1 MVNVITED
9 SIEQVFIQELIALGY
24 SYLHGATISPDGIP
38 SPSGGSQMGA
48 EREFNEV
55 VLRQRLQNAIATI
68 NPNVPTEAQE
78 EALRKVLRSDSPS
91 LFHNNYTFHRHLT
104 EGVEV
109 EYRRGDRIIGDKVWL
124 IDYNNPESNEFLV
137 VNQFTVIENN
147 HAIGRAGTN
156 KRPDVILF
164 INGLPLVVIEL
175 KNAADEG
182 ANIKAAFNQL
192 QTYKQAIPS
201 LFHYNAL
208 LIASDGWDAVYGSLT
223 SPYQFFLPWKSIDG
237 RMVADENIPQ
247 MEVLAKG
254 LLNRRVL
261 LDLVRHFTIF
271 HSDKEEIKKI
281 IPRYHQYFAVNKAVE
296 RTISA
301 VQPYTSPSQR
311 EGSVNY
317 KGGFKFN
324 GLLKE
329 ARELRKKQTPA
340 EEVFWQIVRN
350 KKFLGLKF
358 RRQHQIGHYIVDF
371 YCNEH
376 KLIIELDGSVH
387 DTEERIKKD
396 IKRDKYLSS
405 IGNKI
410 IRFRNE
416 RILNDIENVLIELE
430 NIIFSN
436 PIPPI
441 PPSTL
446 DTKNENSVT
455 SALPSTT
462 GAGGEFYLTTQPP
475 SPTGERE
482 GLSSP
487 TLPPS
492 LSEGRD
498 GLSSPTLPPSPF
510 GGRDGVGGNGRIGV
524 IWHTQGSGKS
534 LTMVFYAGKIVL
546 SLNNP
551 TLVVLTDRN
560 DLDEQLF
567 DTFSLSQDLL
577 RQTPVQA
584 TDREDLKKRLKV
596 SSGGIVFTTI
606 QKFLPDTIEKIDLGN
621 GKTKSIKGQYEMLS
635 DRKNIVV
642 IADEAHRSQYDFM
655 DGFARHMRDALP
667 NASFIGFTGTPI
679 EKTDKNTQ
687 AVFGDYIDV
696 YDIQQAV
703 DDGATVRIY
712 YENRLAKIDLKE
724 EEKPRIDTEF
734 EELTESEELTNRQK
748 LKAKWA
754 RLEAIVGSEHR
765 IQEVAKDLVT
775 HLEQRTS
782 TLNGKA
788 MFVCMSR
795 RICVELY
802 AAIVKLRPEWHSD
815 DDDKG
820 MVKVVMTGSSSD
832 PLHWQKHIRSKE
844 KRKDI
849 GNRVKDP
856 NDPIKLVLVRDMWL
870 TGFDAPCLHTLYI
883 DKPMRDHNLM
893 QAIARVNRV
902 FKDKEGGLVVD
913 YIGIASDLK
922 KALSVYT
929 ESGGQGKPTF
939 DQQEAAEVMMGKYE
953 VVAQLFSE
961 QPTDTTLVKGFD
973 YKRFFGLTPKEK
985 LAFPIDAA
993 NYILS
998 LDNGKERYTN
1008 AVVAL
1013 TKAFAISVPHPY
1025 TEEIRD
1031 EVALFQAIKTRIVK
1045 VTQSK
1050 KQLSDDE
1057 IDTAIRQILS
1067 DAIVTDEVVDIFD
1080 AAGLKKPDISILSDE
1095 FLAEVRGMKHKNLAL
1110 ELLKRLLKDEVK
1122 VRMKVNLVES
1132 RKFSEMLDDAVRRYQ
1147 NNLLTSMEVIEVM
1160 IELAKEIK
1168 AADRRGE
1175 ELGLDFREYAFYS
1188 ALEVND
1194 SAVKV
1199 LGDEVLRHIAQEL
1212 VDTVRKNTSID
1223 WTVREN
1229 VQAKMRREV
1238 KRLLRKHGYP
1248 PDLQAKA
1255 TETVLEQAKM
1265 MADRL
1270 SETDAKQYP
1279 FADSK
1284 KDYGLAAEG
1293 E

>member
-9 SIEQVFIQELIALGY
+9 SIEQVFIQELIDIGY
-24 SYLHGATISPDGIP
+24 TYLHGATISPDG
-38 SPSGGSQMGA
+38 SQQ
-48 EREFNEV
+48 EREFSEV

-68 NPNVPTEAQE
+68 NPNVPAEAQE

-91 LFHNNYTFHRHLT
+91 LYHNNYTFHRYLT

-109 EYRRGDRIIGDKVWL
+109 EYRKGNRIVGDKVWL
-124 IDYNNPESNEFLV
+124 VDYSNPESNEFLV

-147 HAIGRAGTN
+147 HASGRAGTN

-175 KNAADEG
+175 KNAVTEDAD
-182 ANIKAAFNQL
+182 IKSAFNQL

-208 LIASDGWDAVYGSLT
+208 LIASDGWEAVYGSLT
-223 SPYQFFLPWKSIDG
+223 SPRQFFLPWKSIDG
-237 RMVADENIPQ
+237 RLVADESIPQ

-281 IPRYHQYFAVNKAVE
+281 VPRYHQYFAVNKAVE
-296 RTISA
+296 TTKLA
-301 VQPYTSPSQR
+301 T
-311 EGSVNY
+311 
-317 KGGFKFN
+317 
-324 GLLKE
+324 
-329 ARELRKKQTPA
+329 A
-340 EEVFWQIVRN
+340 EH
-350 KKFLGLKF
+350 GD
-358 RRQHQIGHYIVDF
+358 RR
-371 YCNEH
+371 
-376 KLIIELDGSVH
+376 
-387 DTEERIKKD
+387 
-396 IKRDKYLSS
+396 
-405 IGNKI
+405 
-410 IRFRNE
+410 
-416 RILNDIENVLIELE
+416 
-430 NIIFSN
+430 
-436 PIPPI
+436 
-441 PPSTL
+441 
-446 DTKNENSVT
+446 
-455 SALPSTT
+455 A
-462 GAGGEFYLTTQPP
+462 
-475 SPTGERE
+475 
-482 GLSSP
+482 
-487 TLPPS
+487 
-492 LSEGRD
+492 
-498 GLSSPTLPPSPF
+498 
-510 GGRDGVGGNGRIGV
+510 GV

-584 TDREDLKKRLKV
+584 SDREDLKRLLKV

-606 QKFLPDTIEKIDLGN
+606 QKFLPDTIERIDLGN

-734 EELTESEELTNRQK
+734 EELTESEELTDRQK

-765 IQEVAKDLVT
+765 IQEIAKDLVN
-775 HLEQRTS
+775 HLEQRIS
-782 TLNGKA
+782 VLNGKA

-815 DDDKG
+815 DDEKG
-820 MVKVVMTGSSSD
+820 MIKVVMTGSSSD
-832 PLHWQKHIRSKE
+832 PLDWQMHIRSKE

-883 DKPMRDHNLM
+883 DKPMKDHNLM

-929 ESGGQGKPTF
+929 ESGGKGKPTF

-953 VVAQLFSE
+953 VVAQMFSE
-961 QPTDTTLVKGFD
+961 QPTDTSLSKGYN

-993 NYILS
+993 NYILA
-998 LDNGKERYTN
+998 LENGKERYLN
-1008 AVVAL
+1008 AVTAL

-1031 EVALFQAIKTRIVK
+1031 EVALFQAIKARIVK
-1045 VTQSK
+1045 VTQSTK
-1050 KQLSDDE
+1050 KLSDDE

-1095 FLAEVRGMKHKNLAL
+1095 FLAEVKGMKHKNLAL
-1110 ELLKRLLKDEVK
+1110 ELLKRLLKDEIK
-1122 VRMKVNLVES
+1122 VRMKVNLVQS
-1132 RKFSEMLDDAVRRYQ
+1132 KKFSDMLDDAVKRYQ
-1147 NNLLTSMEVIEVM
+1147 NNLITSMEVIEVM

-1194 SAVKV
+1194 SAVRV

-1212 VDTVRKNTSID
+1212 VETVRKNTSID

-1229 VQAKMRREV
+1229 VQAKMRIAV
-1238 KRLLRKHGYP
+1238 KKILRKHGYP

-1270 SETDAKQYP
+1270 SETDTKQYP

-1284 KDYGLAAEG
+1284 KDYGVAAEG